1 MTCEEDIEVASVRDE
16 DNEEPDEE
24 KAGVL
29 SLGAIDEQEGAGQRE
44 EDAKENL
51 VMKKRSMR
59 RKSFS
64 RVTCQ
69 TCRIRGPTQSMPGL
83 SSHWLR
89 PTTEMMARMREM
101 ARWKKPNP
109 KTAFWRGIPKKEL
122 MHMIVLQNSVL
133 MCAMWRVLLIHSVS

>member
-51 VMKKRSMR
+51 
-59 RKSFS
+59 
-64 RVTCQ
+64 
-69 TCRIRGPTQSMPGL
+69 
-83 SSHWLR
+83 
-89 PTTEMMARMREM
+89 
-101 ARWKKPNP
+101 
-109 KTAFWRGIPKKEL
+109 GI
-122 MHMIVLQNSVL
+122 
-133 MCAMWRVLLIHSVS
+133 